1 MSTCQIT
8 VNGTGRTVPAS
19 TALPA
24 VVAELTGATTG
35 IAVAVNN
42 EVVPRSRWA
51 ATVLQDGDAVEVI
64 TAMQGG

>member
-8 VNGTGRTVPAS
+8 VNGADRTVP
-19 TALPA
+19 TTTTLPA
-24 VVAELTGATTG
+24 VVAQLTDATTG

-42 EVVPRSRWA
+42 EVVPRSQWA
-51 ATVLQDGDAVEVI
+51 GTVLQEGDAVEVI